1 MFHLAPLRLLLP
13 AAVLLLSACS
23 SPGVTHYRD
32 RTPALIPEQF
42 FSGPLTAHGIVKN
55 RSGEVTRTFN
65 ATIQGRWQNGRGA
78 LAEHFV
84 FNDGE
89 TQERT
94 WHLIPN
100 GIDPETGAKTYTA
113 RAGDVIGDGRVR
125 VAGNAMFIRY
135 TLEVPYNGRSIR
147 VAVDDRMYLVSDRV
161 LLNQSKLS
169 KWGID
174 VGEIVLTIIRGD

>member
-1 MFHLAPLRLLLP
+1 MKRLPSKCLPLALTL
-13 AAVLLLSACS
+13 LLLSACS

-32 RTPALIPEQF
+32 NTPALVPEQF
-42 FSGPLTAHGIVKN
+42 FNGPLTAHGIVKN

-65 ATIQGRWQNGRGA
+65 ATLQGSWKNGSGL
-78 LAEHFV
+78 LAEQFV

-89 TQERT
+89 TQQRN
-94 WHLIPN
+94 WQLVPG
-100 GIDPETGAKTYTA
+100 GIDPQSGAATYIG
-113 RAGDVIGDGRVR
+113 RAGDVIGDAQVR

-135 TLEVPYNGRSIR
+135 TLEVPYKGRSIQ

-161 LLNQSKLS
+161 LINESRLS